1 MPNKLWFKRKH
12 YGWGW
17 YPATWEGGVVLLVWI
32 LLFALGLSV
41 ITPGSLA
48 FYLYNL
54 GLIVL
59 LIAVCYKTGEKPRWQ
74 WGGDRVDQP

>member
-1 MPNKLWFKRKH
+1 MQDKLWFKRKR

-17 YPATWEGGVVLLVWI
+17 YPATWEGGVVLFVWI

-41 ITPGSLA
+41 ITPDSLA

-74 WGGDRVDQP
+74 WGSDKGD